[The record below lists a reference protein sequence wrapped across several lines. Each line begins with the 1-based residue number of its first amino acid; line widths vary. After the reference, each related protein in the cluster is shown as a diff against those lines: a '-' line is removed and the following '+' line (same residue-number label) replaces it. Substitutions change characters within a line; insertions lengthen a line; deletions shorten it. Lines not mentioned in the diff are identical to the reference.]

1 MCLFGIYVALL
12 AYLSARAAV
21 DRLIVAE
28 MANMYVTWLGP
39 APYSQLVSELQHHH
53 HVELELM
60 YLAAAE
66 HFGLEGLQVP
76 PFSAFNDPLLY
87 AGAPPSVQYCKSIF
101 TDWFASV

>member
-1 MCLFGIYVALL
+1 M
-12 AYLSARAAV
+12 
-21 DRLIVAE
+21 VAE
-28 MANMYVTWLGP
+28 MANTYVTRLGP
-39 APYSQLVSELQHHH
+39 APYSQLVSELQHYH

-60 YLAAAE
+60 YLVAAE